1 MLPFAKK
8 LQLRFSPSLS
18 LPMPLERQPFLHR
31 CSNLCLNL
39 MGGAALILGISEL
52 FMLGGQGVAQANQVA
67 PTVDLFAL
75 GGQSCPS
82 SLNTLA
88 EWMLPDLPSYIN
100 RVRTRAGIG
109 KSYVLLAARPEFQP
123 LPLSIPHG
131 QDLSTHDTSVQ
142 QLFFTTLMRSYE
154 RDRIVQLQ
162 EYHWLFLT
170 RSPQA
175 WQLLRMYST
184 IGVYPAKVQQPPL
197 APRNSIDGSVGTAV
211 KEWLANCALGFSSPP
226 RPFPSKIRF

>member
-1 MLPFAKK
+1 M
-8 LQLRFSPSLS
+8 S
-18 LPMPLERQPFLHR
+18 LERQPFLHH
-31 CSNLCLNL
+31 CSRICLNL
-39 MGGAALILGISEL
+39 LGGAALVLASREL
-52 FMLGGQGVAQANQVA
+52 WVFEMHGPVQASQVP
-67 PTVDLFAL
+67 PTVHRSAL
-75 GGQSCPS
+75 GGLQSCPS
-82 SLNTLA
+82 SLKTLS

-123 LPLSIPHG
+123 LPLALLRG
-131 QDLSTHDTSVQ
+131 QDLATSDTSVQ

-170 RSPQA
+170 RTPQT

-184 IGVYPAKVQQPPL
+184 IGVYPATVQQPPL
-197 APRNSIDGSVGTAV
+197 PPRNSIDGSVGTAV
-211 KEWLANCALGFSSPP
+211 KEWLANCAMGFSSPP
-226 RPFPSKIRF
+226 RPLPPKIRF